1 MVQAT
6 TPTFLLTL
14 PIDLTDITKMVFT
27 ITQGETKINKEG
39 NDLGISGQVVSVYL
53 TQEET
58 MCFKKGTARL
68 QLNWLYPNGERGCS
82 NIVTIEVTPNLLL
95 EVLE

>member
-14 PIDLTDITKMVFT
+14 PIDLSDLSSMVFT
-27 ITQGETKINKEG
+27 ITQGETKINKRDSELQI
-39 NDLGISGQVVSVYL
+39 NGQVVSVYL

-58 MCFKKGTARL
+58 MCFKKGSAKI
-68 QLNWLYPNGERGCS
+68 QLNWLYQDGSRGCS
-82 NIVTIEVTPNLLL
+82 DIATIDVTPNLLL